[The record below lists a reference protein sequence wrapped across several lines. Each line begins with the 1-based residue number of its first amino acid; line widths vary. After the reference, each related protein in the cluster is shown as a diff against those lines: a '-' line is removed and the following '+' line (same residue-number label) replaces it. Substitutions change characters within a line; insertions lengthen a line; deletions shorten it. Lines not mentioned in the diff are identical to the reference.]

1 LVYDS
6 IDKIWRIFEN
16 DLRTRVRIITSDV
29 TLMPNEHI
37 SVFGA
42 DNNTVKTINVT
53 LPTDVAVGDTVKIA
67 MNYMRKGQTV
77 VIKASDGDTIASNL
91 NLLQFPKRSEY
102 PPDAAWVQSS
112 SITFNGTTS
121 YVPVLELAYIE
132 EKATGKS
139 YWIVTESDPTVER
152 VDAKESVL
160 ELVEKLDM
168 FLEMRM
174 DEEFE
179 ELRDDLHEAKR
190 NNLGKK
196 VFEAFKQEFASII
209 NEDEQQASDEL
220 EIMREQLEDMKAEL
234 QVARNN
240 VLKEERKAKMASL
253 LSNLEDNSNAKAKM
267 QELLKNIP
275 TSKLDESYS
284 RYLPHVIGES
294 IDSKTAITES
304 KQTNKPKLNE
314 GRVVTGNK
322 DNQTN
327 DVDVE
332 TALKRLRQL
341 AGNN

>member
-1 LVYDS
+1 M
-6 IDKIWRIFEN
+6 DKILQTLFESN
-16 DLRTRVRIITSDV
+16 ILNAETKQLIESQFAESLDLLLKEERQKIEDEVRIEMTEQ
-29 TLMPNEHI
+29 L
-37 SVFGA
+37 
-42 DNNTVKTINVT
+42 
-53 LPTDVAVGDTVKIA
+53 
-67 MNYMRKGQTV
+67 RK
-77 VIKASDGDTIASNL
+77 DRE
-91 NLLQFPKRSEY
+91 LLTEALDLKLESIVEAEY
-102 PPDAAWVQSS
+102 AELREDIES
-112 SITFNGTTS
+112 FRD
-121 YVPVLELAYIE
+121 LEVEYAERLIE
-132 EKATGKS
+132 ERA
-139 YWIVTESDPTVER
+139 ELRDE
-152 VDAKESVL
+152 AKESVL

-253 LSNLEDNSNAKAKM
+253 LSNLEDKSNAKAKM

-304 KQTNKPKLNE
+304 KYTNKSKLNE

>member
-1 LVYDS
+1 M
-6 IDKIWRIFEN
+6 DKILQTLFESN
-16 DLRTRVRIITSDV
+16 VLNAETKQLIESQFAESLDLLLKEERQKIEDEVRIEMTEQ
-29 TLMPNEHI
+29 L
-37 SVFGA
+37 
-42 DNNTVKTINVT
+42 
-53 LPTDVAVGDTVKIA
+53 
-67 MNYMRKGQTV
+67 RK
-77 VIKASDGDTIASNL
+77 DRE
-91 NLLQFPKRSEY
+91 LLTEALDLKLESIVEAEY
-102 PPDAAWVQSS
+102 AELREDIES
-112 SITFNGTTS
+112 FRD
-121 YVPVLELAYIE
+121 LEVEYAERLIE
-132 EKATGKS
+132 ERA
-139 YWIVTESDPTVER
+139 ELRDE
-152 VDAKESVL
+152 AKESVL

-294 IDSKTAITES
+294 IDSKTAIIES

>member
-1 LVYDS
+1 M
-6 IDKIWRIFEN
+6 DKILQTLFESN
-16 DLRTRVRIITSDV
+16 ILNAETKQLIESQFVESLDLLLKEERQKIEDEVRIEMTEQ
-29 TLMPNEHI
+29 L
-37 SVFGA
+37 
-42 DNNTVKTINVT
+42 
-53 LPTDVAVGDTVKIA
+53 
-67 MNYMRKGQTV
+67 RK
-77 VIKASDGDTIASNL
+77 DRE
-91 NLLQFPKRSEY
+91 LLTEALDLKLESIVEAEY
-102 PPDAAWVQSS
+102 AELREDIES
-112 SITFNGTTS
+112 FRD
-121 YVPVLELAYIE
+121 LEVEYAERLIE
-132 EKATGKS
+132 ERA
-139 YWIVTESDPTVER
+139 ELRDE
-152 VDAKESVL
+152 AKESVL

-304 KQTNKPKLNE
+304 KHTNRLKLNE

>member
-1 LVYDS
+1 M
-6 IDKIWRIFEN
+6 DKILQKLFESN
-16 DLRTRVRIITSDV
+16 VLNVETKKLIESQFAESLSSLLQEERQKIEDEVRIEMTEQ
-29 TLMPNEHI
+29 L
-37 SVFGA
+37 
-42 DNNTVKTINVT
+42 
-53 LPTDVAVGDTVKIA
+53 
-67 MNYMRKGQTV
+67 RK
-77 VIKASDGDTIASNL
+77 DRE
-91 NLLQFPKRSEY
+91 LLTEALDLKLESIVEAEY
-102 PPDAAWVQSS
+102 AELREDIES
-112 SITFNGTTS
+112 FRD
-121 YVPVLELAYIE
+121 LEVEYAERLIE
-132 EKATGKS
+132 ERA
-139 YWIVTESDPTVER
+139 ELRDE
-152 VDAKESVL
+152 AKESVL

-190 NNLGKK
+190 NNFGKK
-196 VFEAFKQEFASII
+196 MFEAFKQEFASIV
-209 NEDEQQASDEL
+209 NEDERNASDEL

-304 KQTNKPKLNE
+304 KQTNKQKLNE

>member
-1 LVYDS
+1 M
-6 IDKIWRIFEN
+6 DKILQTLFESN
-16 DLRTRVRIITSDV
+16 VLNAETKQLIESQFAESLDLLLKEERQKIEDEVRIEMTEQ
-29 TLMPNEHI
+29 L
-37 SVFGA
+37 
-42 DNNTVKTINVT
+42 
-53 LPTDVAVGDTVKIA
+53 
-67 MNYMRKGQTV
+67 RK
-77 VIKASDGDTIASNL
+77 DRE
-91 NLLQFPKRSEY
+91 LLTEALDLKLESIVEAEY
-102 PPDAAWVQSS
+102 AELREDIES
-112 SITFNGTTS
+112 FRD
-121 YVPVLELAYIE
+121 LEVEYAERLIE
-132 EKATGKS
+132 ERA
-139 YWIVTESDPTVER
+139 ELRDE
-152 VDAKESVL
+152 AKESVL

-294 IDSKTAITES
+294 INSKTAIIES

>member
-1 LVYDS
+1 M
-6 IDKIWRIFEN
+6 DKILQTLFESN
-16 DLRTRVRIITSDV
+16 ILNAETKQLIESQFVESLDLLLKEERQKIEDEVRIEMTEQ
-29 TLMPNEHI
+29 L
-37 SVFGA
+37 
-42 DNNTVKTINVT
+42 
-53 LPTDVAVGDTVKIA
+53 
-67 MNYMRKGQTV
+67 RK
-77 VIKASDGDTIASNL
+77 DRE
-91 NLLQFPKRSEY
+91 LLTEALDLKLESIVEAEY
-102 PPDAAWVQSS
+102 AELREDIES
-112 SITFNGTTS
+112 FRD
-121 YVPVLELAYIE
+121 LEVEYAERLIE
-132 EKATGKS
+132 ERA
-139 YWIVTESDPTVER
+139 ELRDE
-152 VDAKESVL
+152 AKESVL
-160 ELVEKLDM
+160 ELVEKIDM

-294 IDSKTAITES
+294 IGSKTAITES
-304 KQTNKPKLNE
+304 KHANKSKLNE